1 MESTGRG
8 VLAACTLLM
17 LAALAAGCS
26 RVDGDVQNG
35 SLAVKAGRLHVTLDG
50 TVPVPG
56 CTFAGTSTITYT
68 CTFRDAFS
76 AATRTSVVSL
86 SGLDISDGVSG
97 PPLIIVQLP
106 ADASNIS
113 GTFSNGRG
121 GAGALVIDAGHA
133 ELPMDATTNLIAE
146 SGMLLAVVSLPAGT
160 PADSY
165 FVVFAYDSV
174 NSTRL
179 KALAAAPVFSAN
191 RTYYPSLVPCISR
204 FTSLPDV
211 PVPQMSLETA
221 ITLTT
226 LIPAYV
232 SCTGKA
238 YDYATTPATPVT
250 VVEYYN
256 ASLDHYF
263 ITWIPGE
270 IATLDAGITI
280 RGWVRTGQ
288 TFQTY
293 AVMQPGTSDIC
304 RFYIPPGLGDSHFF
318 GRGTTECDATG
329 LAHPTFVNED
339 PRFMHMFLPVAG
351 RCPSAT
357 VAVYRVFSNRV
368 DANHRYMTD
377 RALRDQMVLRGWL
390 AEGDGPDLVVM
401 CAPA

>member
-1 MESTGRG
+1 MGSGRRG
-8 VLAACTLLM
+8 VIAACVALM
-17 LAALAAGCS
+17 LGALVGGCS
-26 RVDGDVQNG
+26 SINGDVG
-35 SLAVKAGRLHVTLDG
+35 SGRIAVKAGRLHVTLDG

-56 CTFAGTSTITYT
+56 CTFAGTATITYS
-68 CTFRDAFS
+68 CTFRDAFTPG
-76 AATRTSVVSL
+76 TRTSVVTL
-86 SGLDISDGVSG
+86 TGLNISDGVSG

-106 ADASNIS
+106 ADASNIT
-113 GTFSNGRG
+113 GTFNNGHG
-121 GAGALVIDAGHA
+121 GTGALVVDAGHA

-160 PADSY
+160 PSDSY

-191 RTYYPSLVPCISR
+191 RTYYPSLVPCTNR

-211 PVPQMSLETA
+211 PVPQTPIETA
-221 ITLTT
+221 IALTT
-226 LIPAYV
+226 LFPAYV
-232 SCTGKA
+232 SCSGKA
-238 YDYATTPATPVT
+238 YDYTTTPATPVT

-263 ITWIPGE
+263 ITWVPGE
-270 IATLDAGITI
+270 IAILDAGITI
-280 RGWVRTGQ
+280 RGWVRTGRS
-288 TFQTY
+288 FQTY
-293 AVMQPGTSDIC
+293 SVVQPGTSDIC
-304 RFYIPPGLGDSHFF
+304 RFYIPPELGDSHFF

-329 LAHPTFVNED
+329 VAHPTFVNED
-339 PRFMHMFLPVAG
+339 PRFMHMFLPVSG
-351 RCPSAT
+351 RCPPGT
-357 VAVYRVFSNRV
+357 VAVYRVFSNRA

-377 RALRDQMVLRGWL
+377 PALRDQMVQRGWL